1 MADINS
7 IRFEANRPLLKEV
20 SADRLNSM
28 LSEIRKNRPKGERG
42 ITVRQTGD
50 GTYIGLA
57 ASTGAG
63 SAAAQADHPFKV
75 LVRQFEPEG
84 PFYWG
89 VVNDSKLF
97 ISIFDSNPQ
106 STFQSGRLGPNA
118 DEEDAAW
125 FEIQPPDYIYIEYD
139 AEAGTAKIDTV
150 GNGGSFDPDA
160 AVNEAGGLIEISE
173 EETPYTFKFARKIIA
188 TAEEP
193 QNSGE
198 SPVVKQGITQHQ
210 ILQDIVLSGSVS
222 SYFFDYSGIGKI
234 QES

>member
-1 MADINS
+1 
-7 IRFEANRPLLKEV
+7 
-20 SADRLNSM
+20 M

-57 ASTGAG
+57 ASLSGA
-63 SAAAQADHPFKV
+63 SAAAQADHPFRV

-84 PFYWG
+84 PWYWG

-97 ISIFDSNPQ
+97 ISIFSDNPQ
-106 STFQSGRLGPNA
+106 NTLQNGRLGINPD
-118 DEEDAAW
+118 DEDPAW
-125 FEIQPPDYIYIEYD
+125 FQIQPPDYIYIEYD

-150 GNGGSFDPDA
+150 GNGGSFDPEA
-160 AVNEAGGLIEISE
+160 SVNEQGGLIEIDE

-188 TAEEP
+188 TAEEAD
-193 QNSGE
+193 NEGE
-198 SPVVKQGITQHQ
+198 PPLVKQGITQHQ